1 FEKDI
6 HKKLP
11 PASVT
16 KVMTLLVAAEA
27 IEDGRVSL
35 TDKVTASEGASSLGG
50 SQIYLETGE
59 TFSLEEMLIAIAVGS
74 ANDACYAVAEHISG
88 THEAFVEEM
97 NKKAQEIGAVN

>member
-1 FEKDI
+1 MRKLALLFTLFLVFGNLVYPNQVQGAVLETDAESAILMDAKSGEIIFEKDI

-50 SQIYLETGE
+50 SQYL
-59 TFSLEEMLIAIAVGS
+59 LRDRRDL
-74 ANDACYAVAEHISG
+74 
-88 THEAFVEEM
+88 
-97 NKKAQEIGAVN
+97 